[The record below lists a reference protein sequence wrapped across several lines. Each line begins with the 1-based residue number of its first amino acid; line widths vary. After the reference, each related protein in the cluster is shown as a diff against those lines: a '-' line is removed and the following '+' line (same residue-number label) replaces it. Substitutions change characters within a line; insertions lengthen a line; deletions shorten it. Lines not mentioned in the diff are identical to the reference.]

1 MGVEIRT
8 LREDELEAYLRLD
21 AYAFGYELTSEQ
33 VARYRAHTRLEWMLA
48 AFHDGRMV
56 SHLLAYPWRMAING
70 ARVALAGVADVATW
84 PEHRRAGYTGAL
96 LRASLGWMRARGL
109 VLAMLYPTFYALYR
123 RFGWALAAEKRRY
136 AAPAT
141 AFAPAAF
148 AAPAAGRAERLTDDL
163 IGALGA
169 MYDRWLASA
178 NGALERDEAHWRWR
192 TLYSRAGPPHAV
204 QWRGANGE
212 ADGYVLYRGPQ
223 RGPGR
228 EAAPDQELDVLELVA
243 LTPDGYRG
251 LITYLARHD
260 LVRRLHWS
268 GPPDD
273 PLRSLITDPAAVHV
287 EAQPS
292 FMLRLVDV
300 PRALAARG
308 YLPGPPTRLI
318 VQVRD
323 AVAPWN
329 DGSWALTVED
339 GAARVVRTSADPHLS
354 LDVATLAAL
363 YNGFL
368 SPRHACLTGLVRVA
382 DHAALDAASRLFAV
396 TTPPFCP
403 DYF

>member
-1 MGVEIRT
+1 MTLAIRT
-8 LREDELEAYLRLD
+8 LRDDELEAYLRLD
-21 AYAFGYELTSEQ
+21 AYAFGYELTPEQ
-33 VARYRAHTRLEWMLA
+33 VTRYRAHTRPEWMLA
-48 AFHDGRMV
+48 AFQDGRLV

-70 ARVALAGVADVATW
+70 ARVALAGVADVAAW
-84 PEHRRAGYTGAL
+84 PEDRRAGHTGAL
-96 LRASLGWMRARGL
+96 LRAALAWMRERGL

-123 RFGWALAAEKRRY
+123 RFGWALAAERRRY
-136 AAPAT
+136 AASAT

-148 AAPAAGRAERLTDDL
+148 AAPAVGHAERLAGDL
-163 IGALGA
+163 AAALGPL
-169 MYDRWLASA
+169 YDRWLASA
-178 NGALERDEAHWRWR
+178 NGALERDEGHWRWR

-204 QWRGANGE
+204 LWRGPDGE
-212 ADGYVLYRGPQ
+212 PSGYLLHRGPQ

-243 LTPDGYRG
+243 LTPEGYRG
-251 LITYLARHD
+251 LLTYLARHD
-260 LVRRLHWS
+260 LVRHLRWF

-273 PLRSLITDPAAVHV
+273 PLRALVADPAAVHV

-308 YLPGPPTRLI
+308 YLPGPPARLTL
-318 VQVRD
+318 QVRD
-323 AVAPWN
+323 EAAPWN
-329 DGSWALTVED
+329 EGLWTLTVAD
-339 GAARVVRTSADPHLS
+339 GTARVTRTAAEPDLS

-368 SPRHACLTGLVRVA
+368 SPEQACLAGLARAA
-382 DHAALDAASRLFAV
+382 DHAALDAARRLFAV
-396 TTPPFCP
+396 TAPPFCP